1 MEDRMC
7 LAVPVLVM
15 EVAEQV
21 AVCQVHGGQT
31 QVEASLLLVD
41 EEVRPGDYLLLHAGF
56 ALRRME
62 VQEARETLALLQEM
76 ADCVPGQR
84 RP

>member
-1 MEDRMC
+1 MC
-7 LAVPVLVM
+7 LAVPVLVT

-21 AVCQVHGGQT
+21 AVCQVQGGQT

-76 ADCVPGQR
+76 ADCVPDQP
-84 RP
+84 RPEQI